1 MRWQSCI
8 SDIWRWQLR
17 TDVYGAL
24 LQPKSAGAGDAV
36 TAVLAGLRDVRR
48 GHAAEGEDRQRG
60 SFGEGLEPAPTNR
73 QCLWMAARGSYR
85 RQCGEVRANARGMA
99 QVGCVVAAG
108 TDRLRPGQWALGQGH
123 QLGAL
128 ELHADA
134 KLQRTFDVAVEQ

>member
-48 GHAAEGEDRQRG
+48 GHAAYIGADFATLSPVAATRSHPQTPPLGWDRFQSLAEAAALPVFAIG
-60 SFGEGLEPAPTNR
+60 GMAPAYIAQAR
-73 QCLWMAARGSYR
+73 QNSGHGVSGARGFW
-85 RQCGEVRANARGMA
+85 
-99 QVGCVVAAG
+99 
-108 TDRLRPGQWALGQGH
+108 L
-123 QLGAL
+123 
-128 ELHADA
+128 
-134 KLQRTFDVAVEQ
+134 